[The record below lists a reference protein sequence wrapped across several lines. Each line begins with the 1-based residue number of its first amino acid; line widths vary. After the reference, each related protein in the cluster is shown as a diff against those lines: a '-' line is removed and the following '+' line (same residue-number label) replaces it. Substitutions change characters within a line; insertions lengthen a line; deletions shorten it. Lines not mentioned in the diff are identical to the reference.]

1 MKVSLYKVQCTYR
14 NELGDFHQGTGSVS
28 LHFCSLIKSINPCND
43 LGPSYFRNV
52 PSLTLIEGRNKVLVK
67 KKINF
72 IIMMMII

>member
-1 MKVSLYKVQCTYR
+1 MKVSLYIVQRTYR

-52 PSLTLIEGRNKVLVK
+52 PSLTLREGRNKVLVK